1 MDSKVIRLNKNCLYN
16 IQKIRDLVPHF
27 ADPKVFDISK
37 CSNSYIVEYALYRY
51 ADELA
56 LAFDM
61 EHDSDFKEVDK
72 YEST

>member
-1 MDSKVIRLNKNCLYN
+1 MSNVIRLNKNCLDN

-37 CSNSYIVEYALYRY
+37 CSDSYIVEYALYRY

-56 LAFDM
+56 ISFDM
-61 EHDSDFKEVDK
+61 SKDPDFKEVDL
-72 YEST
+72 YESS